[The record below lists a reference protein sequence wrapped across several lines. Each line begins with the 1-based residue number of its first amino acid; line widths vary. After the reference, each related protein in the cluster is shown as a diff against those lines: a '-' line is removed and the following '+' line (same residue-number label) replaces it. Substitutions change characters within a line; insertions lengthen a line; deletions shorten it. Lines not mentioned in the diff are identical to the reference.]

1 MKITCGNV
9 YNTDTHLQH
18 SDYLAPEWEEDVMMI
33 MVLLLIP
40 ENSKKKERVPFNC
53 STNIYCQVLF

>member
-1 MKITCGNV
+1 
-9 YNTDTHLQH
+9 
-18 SDYLAPEWEEDVMMI
+18 MI

-53 STNIYCQVLF
+53 STNTYCQVLF